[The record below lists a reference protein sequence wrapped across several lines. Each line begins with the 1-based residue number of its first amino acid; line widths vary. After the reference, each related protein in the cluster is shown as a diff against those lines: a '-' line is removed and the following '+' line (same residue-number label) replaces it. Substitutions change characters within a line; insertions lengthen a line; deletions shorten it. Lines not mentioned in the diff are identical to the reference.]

1 MTGGAPNPSTTLEH
15 IFTLLVSLIGLTLY
29 GLLVGSLTS
38 IISNMNSKQDD
49 FRSKMEQITA
59 LMESNHLPNDVQ
71 TRVKSCMRY
80 LYGYGSDESNGSG
93 DRHRGNEG
101 WDVLNVLPAYLR
113 NELLCYVN
121 GDIIKTVPLFRDC
134 SDGFL
139 RSLVPLLTPEVVI
152 PGDLLIREGE
162 IGREMYLLRRG
173 QLDVIAHGQRVA
185 SLTSGGFVGEVCL
198 LWEGTK
204 RTATVQAV
212 TFCDVLVLKK
222 EDFDAVLA
230 EYPEVQ
236 RRMKIEATMRKN
248 ARTLQDQKLKGGTE
262 AAETEKAEAG
272 DRLRALVREG
282 SLQLKRASAASSP
295 ASTPVSS
302 APSTPPLSSTP
313 STNTVATASLT
324 ASQSTHPQHR
334 TVGSADSVPHLMAV
348 VGRVRDN
355 TSSDEAAGVDR
366 RHTMP
371 NVGSDGALLAGNS
384 VGRQK
389 WQKLRLLTK
398 GMGS

>member
-1 MTGGAPNPSTTLEH
+1 MCATDTQPLTDSSPC
-15 IFTLLVSLIGLTLY
+15 VVYLI
-29 GLLVGSLTS
+29 
-38 IISNMNSKQDD
+38 NQ
-49 FRSKMEQITA
+49 
-59 LMESNHLPNDVQ
+59 
-71 TRVKSCMRY
+71 
-80 LYGYGSDESNGSG
+80 
-93 DRHRGNEG
+93 
-101 WDVLNVLPAYLR
+101 
-113 NELLCYVN
+113 
-121 GDIIKTVPLFRDC
+121 VPLFRDC
-134 SDGFL
+134 SDGFM

-204 RTATVQAV
+204 RTASVQAV

-222 EDFDAVLA
+222 EDFDAVVA

-248 ARTLQDQKLKGGTE
+248 ARTLQDQKLKGGGE
-262 AAETEKAEAG
+262 ATPEADKPEAG

-282 SLQLKRASAASSP
+282 SLQLKRASGSAAASP
-295 ASTPVSS
+295 AVTPANSQ
-302 APSTPPLSSTP
+302 PSTPTPATTPPTTASSA
-313 STNTVATASLT
+313 SATA
-324 ASQSTHPQHR
+324 QSTPQHR
-334 TVGSADSVPHLMAV
+334 TAGSADGVSNLLQL
-348 VGRVRDN
+348 VGRVREG
-355 TSSDEAAGVDR
+355 TQGSEPTVDR

-371 NVGSDGALLAGNS
+371 TFGSDGAVSGGVS

-398 GMGS
+398 GMNS